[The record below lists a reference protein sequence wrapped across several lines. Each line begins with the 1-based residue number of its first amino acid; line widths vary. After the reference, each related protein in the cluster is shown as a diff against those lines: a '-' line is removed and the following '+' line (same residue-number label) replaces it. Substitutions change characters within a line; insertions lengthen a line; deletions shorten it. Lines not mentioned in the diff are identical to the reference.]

1 MITENSSSGVE
12 KKARA
17 KRSSTLLRYPSDL
30 TCLKFLLLIFKS
42 LGLATFSIVESN
54 DKNQSRV
61 DFVDSTSSLV
71 YTLFLL
77 GLIALTNCWGFLS
90 VYNFR
95 YKRTLKLFNA
105 IDLLEVFA
113 GIVNSLAIGLF
124 YCWNQTRS
132 AGLAA
137 RIYRLKLSG
146 DSLRDRDRN
155 SPLDA
160 VLLVGFELLLF
171 LALLVTCV
179 VFYDR
184 MLYTIS
190 STLRNLV
197 VAWLFLQYALV
208 VRSLLGVAARI
219 NSALRALPPRIS
231 SGTSCCSVL
240 VNAKCLQALLRLR
253 RMHCS
258 LVETYHEVAKFYSLV
273 VLGSVMY
280 AFLCFVVILYF
291 LMNLLLERRL
301 MLSAIEYVQL
311 LLRFVGLM
319 SSLVALLIYVTKIG
333 EEFDQTGILVHRLI
347 QKTLNKDVLT
357 ELNDFSLYLLHAR
370 TNFTAYGF
378 FTLDGSLII
387 SIFGSIATYLVILV
401 QFQLEFRSDEA
412 R

>member
-1 MITENSSSGVE
+1 MSKNSGKAFKEHLNTGTDLKNIISDTTSFKTVFFNRVSTELTMITENSSSVIK

-17 KRSSTLLRYPSDL
+17 KSLSVMLSSPLLRYPSGL
-30 TCLKFLLLIFKS
+30 TRLKFLLLVFKS
-42 LGLATFSIVESN
+42 LGLATFSIIVSN
-54 DKNQSRV
+54 DKNQLRV
-61 DFVDSTSSLV
+61 DFVNSTSSLV

-77 GLIALTNCWGFLS
+77 GLNALTNCWGFLS

-95 YKRTLKLFNA
+95 YKRILKLFNA
-105 IDLLEVFA
+105 IDLLEVIA

-146 DSLRDRDRN
+146 DSLHDRDRD

-190 STLRNLV
+190 SSLRNLV

-240 VNAKCLQALLRLR
+240 VNAKCLQVLLRLR

-258 LVETYHEVAKFYSLV
+258 LVETCHSVAKFYSLL

-291 LMNLLLERRL
+291 LMHLLLERRL
-301 MLSAIEYVQL
+301 VLSAIEYVQL

-357 ELNDFSLYLLHAR
+357 EVC
-370 TNFTAYGF
+370 
-378 FTLDGSLII
+378 IK
-387 SIFGSIATYLVILV
+387 
-401 QFQLEFRSDEA
+401 
-412 R
+412 